1 MHTLGALLLPPHRA
15 VASEQ
20 SCLISVSVGNGVAV
34 GGGWEGWRLGGL
46 QLWVVAVSCCALT
59 HRVIVLHTLIC
70 LMYYCGD
77 CASLLPLTHITLP
90 DIQITSK
97 SMSQIEL
104 VVI

>member
-1 MHTLGALLLPPHRA
+1 MHTLGALLPPPRA

-34 GGGWEGWRLGGL
+34 GEGWEGWRLGGL
-46 QLWVVAVSCCALT
+46 QLWVAAVSCCALT

-70 LMYYCGD
+70 PMYYCDD
-77 CASLLPLTHITLP
+77 CASPLPLTHIALP

-97 SMSQIEL
+97 SMSQTEL